1 MGLHAKGAMVARVR
15 KAAFG
20 LTCPSS
26 PIPCPFDFATASLIR
41 SLRPSDFPLCRHPS
55 FLRAGSLPFGR
66 KGKGTALCTLREPMR
81 RDDLLDLNDVL
92 QHPGRELAVDI
103 STELPD
109 VEDLDLLR
117 PLEGFL
123 EAVSTGNL
131 LLISG
136 KFTGKMVFEC
146 ARCSAPLEKEINFEL
161 EEQFPVEGTPSSLNA
176 QDYARVVPDEPEMFD
191 GNSLLVEALLRQH
204 LLVALPMQA
213 LCEHGWDGPCPVA
226 QARETAKKEPEH
238 GRPEFE
244 KLANLLHDEGPSS

>member
-1 MGLHAKGAMVARVR
+1 
-15 KAAFG
+15 
-20 LTCPSS
+20 
-26 PIPCPFDFATASLIR
+26 
-41 SLRPSDFPLCRHPS
+41 
-55 FLRAGSLPFGR
+55 
-66 KGKGTALCTLREPMR
+66 MR

-103 STELPD
+103 STELPE
-109 VEDLDLLR
+109 VEDVDLLK

-131 LLISG
+131 LLLNG
-136 KFTGKMVFEC
+136 KFNGKMVFEC
-146 ARCSAPLEKEINFEL
+146 ARCAAPLEKDVSFEI

-191 GNSLLVEALLRQH
+191 GNSLRVEALLRQH

-213 LCEHGWDGPCPVA
+213 LCEYGWDGPCPVA
-226 QARETAKKEPEH
+226 LSRGAVAREPEH

-244 KLANLLHDEGPSS
+244 KLAKLLHDEGKSS